1 MPTGNENDTSLE
13 AIDWD
18 EFHPTS
24 PYDVYVPRTPSR
36 KKWSI
41 VLGLLLY
48 LVGQLGVSEFLPPLL
63 TRAGVVSSS
72 EVLNAA
78 SGTTFTALNF
88 WLLIVSDIVSA
99 ALIVALVLSFY
110 KEKLS
115 SLGLTTKKLPK
126 AILYGVMGFFVAFI
140 LADIAAY
147 PIQQHFGVDT
157 TQQALSQSA
166 AVSGLLPLVLLSGV
180 IIAPIAEEIVF
191 RGYLYKAFRDRFK
204 PWYAIIMSAAL
215 FSAIHLE
222 PLAAVPL
229 FVIGV
234 VLAYVYE
241 KTDNLMAPIA
251 LHMLN
256 NAVAFLAVA
265 LIFMR

>member
-1 MPTGNENDTSLE
+1 MPIGNENDKSLE
-13 AIDWD
+13 TIDWD
-18 EFHPTS
+18 EFHPTTA
-24 PYDVYVPRTPSR
+24 YDVYVPRTPPR

-48 LVGQLGVSEFLPPLL
+48 LVGQLGVSYISLREFPN
-63 TRAGVVSSS
+63 T
-72 EVLNAA
+72 A
-78 SGTTFTALNF
+78 SGTITAATY
-88 WLLIVSDIVSA
+88 WLLIVANIVSV

-115 SLGLTTKKLPK
+115 SLGLTTKKLPE
-126 AILYGVMGFFVAFI
+126 ALLYGVVGFIVAFI
-140 LADIAAY
+140 VASIVGY
-147 PIQQHFGVDT
+147 PIEQYFGVDL
-157 TQQALSQSA
+157 TQQALSHSA
-166 AVSGLLPLVLLSGV
+166 TVSGLLPLVLLSGV

-191 RGYLYKAFRDRFK
+191 RGYFYKAFRDRFK
-204 PWYAIIMSAAL
+204 PWYAIVMSAAL

-222 PLAAVPL
+222 PLAAVQL

-251 LHMLN
+251 LHVLN
-256 NAVAFLAVA
+256 NAVAFLVVA
-265 LIFMR
+265 LIFVR

>member
-48 LVGQLGVSEFLPPLL
+48 LVGQFGVSEFLPPLL
-63 TRAGVVSSS
+63 IRAGVISSS
-72 EVLNAA
+72 EALNMASGIYNAA
-78 SGTTFTALNF
+78 TF
-88 WLLIVSDIVSA
+88 WVLIVSDIVSV

-115 SLGLTTKKLPK
+115 SLGLTTKQLPK
-126 AILYGVMGFFVAFI
+126 ALLYGVVGFFVTFI
-140 LADIAAY
+140 LTYIATY
-147 PIQQHFGVDT
+147 PIQQHFGVDP

-166 AVSGLLPLVLLSGV
+166 TVPGLLPLVLLSGV

-204 PWYAIIMSAAL
+204 PWYATIMSAAL

-234 VLAYVYE
+234 ALAYVYE
-241 KTDNLMAPIA
+241 MTDNLMAPIA

-265 LIFMR
+265 VIFMR

>member
-1 MPTGNENDTSLE
+1 MPTGNENDKSLE

-24 PYDVYVPRTPSR
+24 PYDVYVSRTPPR

-48 LVGQLGVSEFLPPLL
+48 LVGQFSVSLFLTPLL
-63 TRAGVVSSS
+63 VRAGVISSS
-72 EVLNAA
+72 EVLKTA
-78 SGTTFTALNF
+78 SGAFTALTF
-88 WLLIVSDIVSA
+88 WLLIVADIVSA

-115 SLGLTTKKLPK
+115 SIGLTTKKLPK
-126 AILYGVMGFFVAFI
+126 ALLYGVVGFVVAFI
-140 LADIAAY
+140 AAAIVGY
-147 PIQQHFGVDT
+147 PIEQYFGVDA

-166 AVSGLLPLVLLSGV
+166 TVQTLVPIVILSGI

-204 PWYAIIMSAAL
+204 PWYAIVMSAAL

-222 PLAAVPL
+222 PLAAVQL
-229 FVIGV
+229 FVIGI

-256 NAVAFLAVA
+256 NAVAFLVVA
-265 LIFMR
+265 FIVVR

>member
-1 MPTGNENDTSLE
+1 MPTSNENDKSLE
-13 AIDWD
+13 TIDWD
-18 EFHPTS
+18 EFHPTT
-24 PYDVYVPRTPSR
+24 PYDVYVPRTPPR

-48 LVGQLGVSEFLPPLL
+48 LVGQFGVSYISLREFPN
-63 TRAGVVSSS
+63 T
-72 EVLNAA
+72 A
-78 SGTTFTALNF
+78 SGTITAATF
-88 WLLIVSDIVSA
+88 WLLIVADIVSV

-115 SLGLTTKKLPK
+115 SLGLTTKKLPE
-126 AILYGVMGFFVAFI
+126 ALLYGVVGFIVAFI
-140 LADIAAY
+140 VVSIVGY
-147 PIQQHFGVDT
+147 PIEQYFGVDL
-157 TQQALSQSA
+157 TQQALSNSA
-166 AVSGLLPLVLLSGV
+166 TVSGLLPLVLLSGV

-191 RGYLYKAFRDRFK
+191 RGYFYKAFRDRFK
-204 PWYAIIMSAAL
+204 PWYAIVMSAAL

-222 PLAAVPL
+222 PLAAVQL

-234 VLAYVYE
+234 VLAYMYE

-256 NAVAFLAVA
+256 NAVAFLVVA
-265 LIFMR
+265 LIFVR